1 MRTTLPRR
9 FVSLLGLAAL
19 LLALSCALHGQDDP
33 KDDPPL
39 PDSASDA
46 PAVSPAI
53 SAAPASRDVSFKLL
67 PGNFLQDQKKMW
79 MFPGRLAKGQHWM
92 PTMAVAVGTLALL
105 SNDPRVGPYFGQTR
119 IFHGFDHVFDS
130 KITGWETIAIPSSLY
145 AIGLARRDSYMRKT
159 ALFAAEA
166 VADSEV
172 IRAVMNSATRRLRPA
187 DIPAAGNYENTF
199 LHSRSLIGS
208 SFPSGHTI
216 AAVAVATVIARRYHR
231 QRWVPIAAYGLAG
244 VIGFSRISLRAHFP
258 SDVFLGGVLGY
269 AIARYD
275 VVRE

>member
-1 MRTTLPRR
+1 MRRTLPRR
-9 FVSLLGLAAL
+9 FASLLGLAGASL
-19 LLALSCALHGQDDP
+19 LVLSCALHGQDDP
-33 KDDPPL
+33 SLL
-39 PDSASDA
+39 PDSTSDT
-46 PAVSPAI
+46 PALSPAI
-53 SAAPASRDVSFKLL
+53 SASPASRDVSLKLL
-67 PGNFLQDQKKMW
+67 PINFLQDQEKMW
-79 MFPGRLAKGQHWM
+79 TFPGRLVKGQHWV
-92 PTMAVAVGTLALL
+92 PTIAVAAGTFAFL
-105 SNDPRVGPYFGQTR
+105 SNDPRVGPYFGHTR
-119 IFHGFDHVFDS
+119 IFRSFDHVFDS
-130 KITGWETIAIPSSLY
+130 RITGWETIAIPSSLY
-145 AIGLARRDSYMRKT
+145 AIGLARRDSYMQKT

-187 DIPAAGNYENTF
+187 DIPGAGTYENTF

-231 QRWVPIAAYGLAG
+231 QRWVPIAAYGFAG

-258 SDVFLGGVLGY
+258 SDVFLGGALGY